1 MLKLYSKLSETLGFS
16 YPKEHL
22 ARIHALKRLGEE
34 EIHKTIDEILTKPQW
49 IVGRSGKMLLTDALR
64 DAIHDGQT
72 LIEIAAPL
80 LTFPRA
86 TPEKWN
92 GDIDHVDTIT
102 GTYSLFTGNENY
114 YTYGDHLLTKYK
126 GGPTLVPFLRKALG
140 EQFNVTMKVD
150 AYKDPASRII
160 LVFPKTLAV

>member
-1 MLKLYSKLSETLGFS
+1 MLKLYSKLSETLGFT
-16 YPKEHL
+16 YPKEHA
-22 ARIHALKRLGEE
+22 ARIDALKRLGEQ
-34 EIHKTIDEILTKPQW
+34 EIHKTIDEILTKPQY
-49 IVGRSGKMLLTDALR
+49 IVDKGKMLLTDALKE
-64 DAIHDGQT
+64 AVHDGQT
-72 LIEIAAPL
+72 MIQIAAPL

-140 EQFNVTMKVD
+140 EQFNITMKVD
-150 AYKDPASRII
+150 THKDPASRII